1 MRKLLAIPILTLTLL
16 LAPQTTQA
24 HPNPLDHP
32 PAQNALKPL
41 SEPPRATQ
49 TPNSTQP
56 PQTAPRP
63 SKRIPSDLTKRC
75 PRWHHKFAEHGL
87 PARIF
92 SYIAW
97 RESRCR
103 PNAINARFNSRGE
116 ITWTLNRDG
125 SIDRGLIQVNST
137 WLTVTSQVCKAPRG
151 QLDVL
156 FDVDCNL
163 AVARYLYNNGGLA
176 HWGM

>member
-1 MRKLLAIPILTLTLL
+1 MKKLVAIPILTLTLL
-16 LAPQTTQA
+16 LAPPTPPTPPPPPHQP
-24 HPNPLDHP
+24 PNNKNHKNLS
-32 PAQNALKPL
+32 QPL
-41 SEPPRATQ
+41 SAPKPPIR
-49 TPNSTQP
+49 TQP
-56 PQTAPRP
+56 PQTAQKP

-75 PRWHHKFAEHGL
+75 PKWHHKFAEHGL
-87 PARIF
+87 PVKVF

-116 ITWTLNRDG
+116 VTWTLNRDG

-137 WLTVTSQVCKAPRG
+137 WVTVTSQVCKAPRG
-151 QLDVL
+151 QMDVL

-163 AVARYLYNNGGLA
+163 AVARYLYDNGGLG

>member
-1 MRKLLAIPILTLTLL
+1 MKKLVAIPILTLTLL
-16 LAPQTTQA
+16 LTPHTTQA
-24 HPNPLDHP
+24 HPNPHDHP

-41 SEPPRATQ
+41 SQPRTATQ
-49 TPNSTQP
+49 TPKPTQP
-56 PQTAPRP
+56 TPRP
-63 SKRIPSDLTKRC
+63 TKPIPSDLTKRC
-75 PRWHHKFAEHGL
+75 PRWHHKIAEHGL
-87 PARIF
+87 PVKVF

-103 PNAINARFNSRGE
+103 PNAINARYNSRGE
-116 ITWTLNRDG
+116 IIWTLNRDG

-137 WLTVTSQVCKAPRG
+137 WKTVTSQVCKTPYGDMDA
-151 QLDVL
+151 L

-163 AVARYLYNNGGLA
+163 AVARYLYDNGGLG

>member
-1 MRKLLAIPILTLTLL
+1 V
-16 LAPQTTQA
+16 
-24 HPNPLDHP
+24 
-32 PAQNALKPL
+32 
-41 SEPPRATQ
+41 
-49 TPNSTQP
+49 
-56 PQTAPRP
+56 
-63 SKRIPSDLTKRC
+63 
-75 PRWHHKFAEHGL
+75 
-87 PARIF
+87 F

-103 PNAINARFNSRGE
+103 PNAINAKFNSRGE
-116 ITWTLNRDG
+116 VIWTLNRDG
-125 SIDRGLIQVNST
+125 SIDRGLIQVNSS

-163 AVARYLYNNGGLA
+163 AVARYLYQNGGLG

>member
-1 MRKLLAIPILTLTLL
+1 MKKLVAIPILTLTLL

-24 HPNPLDHP
+24 HPTPTDHP
-32 PAQNALKPL
+32 PAHNALKPL
-41 SEPPRATQ
+41 SQPLSAPKPPIR
-49 TPNSTQP
+49 TQP
-56 PQTAPRP
+56 PKPVSRP
-63 SKRIPSDLTKRC
+63 TQRIPSDLTKRC
-75 PRWHHKFAEHGL
+75 PRWHHKFVEHGL
-87 PARIF
+87 PVKVF

-116 ITWTLNRDG
+116 VTWTLNRDG

-163 AVARYLYNNGGLA
+163 AVARYLYDNGGLG